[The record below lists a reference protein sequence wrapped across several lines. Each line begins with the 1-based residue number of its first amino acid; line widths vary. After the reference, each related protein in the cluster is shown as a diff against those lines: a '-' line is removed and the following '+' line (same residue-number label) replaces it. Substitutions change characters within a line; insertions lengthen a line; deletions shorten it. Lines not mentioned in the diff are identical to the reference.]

1 VWPNDTKEE
10 YSARFLEVPGF
21 DTWQIVTVPDGTRH
35 GDLDNRD
42 GTFTRPP
49 IHTPPAESKIL
60 SKINFQ
66 DYAVSQ
72 LGGSVTGMARF
83 QTIIDSCEK
92 STGAV
97 KFCYSRY
104 VAASKFEKNDVKD
117 FTDILVLATIVTL
130 AEQEALLVNWPNE

>member
-1 VWPNDTKEE
+1 MPVYAHTETGCALDVWPNDTKEE

-92 STGAV
+92 SNLP
-97 KFCYSRY
+97 SRQQR
-104 VAASKFEKNDVKD
+104 
-117 FTDILVLATIVTL
+117 LRR
-130 AEQEALLVNWPNE
+130 